1 MFGCILAVFLGS
13 TPAVAQSSVT
23 PTKPLT
29 TPGLNQPLLVP
40 PANTSKNPSGVTGLG
55 PGPGGSIPGFSSVI
69 NPQPSTGGRDAESV
83 PSAETRTPT
92 RQRLWNPSNFRM
104 NVDGF
109 EKAATKPTKVDALK
123 VKQSTKS
130 DELGAARDYAKPPTK
145 SKKSEGARFGTLGMG
160 YTPDESSN
168 EKSKYGTW
176 GSGFTPD
183 KSSGDKTKY
192 GTWGS
197 GFTPDKS
204 SKDESKYGTYG
215 PGYTP
220 DKSSNEKYGTW
231 GSGFT
236 PDKSSSSKTK
246 YGTWGSGF
254 TPDKSSKDASKY
266 GVWGSGFTPD
276 NKKKTQPEYGGW
288 YIDSVPVGEASGAP
302 SGGTATKTGASTGTG
317 TGTGT
322 GGSTG
327 GQSKTEKQDDKSE
340 SSQ

>member
-130 DELGAARDYAKPPTK
+130 DELGAARDYAKPPAK
-145 SKKSEGARFGTLGMG
+145 AKKSEGAAAKFDNKAKPRSTEFELMFDGWDTSKSGPTPKMG
-160 YTPDESSN
+160 PLDSGFRAGPQD
-168 EKSKYGTW
+168 KSKYGTW

-183 KSSGDKTKY
+183 KSSKDGTKY

-197 GFTPDKS
+197 
-204 SKDESKYGTYG
+204 
-215 PGYTP
+215 GYTP
-220 DKSSNEKYGTW
+220 DKSSNEK
-231 GSGFT
+231 S
-236 PDKSSSSKTK
+236 K

-254 TPDKSSKDASKY
+254 TNDKSSKDGQYGTWGTGFNAGKSSKDETKY
-266 GVWGSGFTPD
+266 GTWGSTFTNAESSND
-276 NKKKTQPEYGGW
+276 
-288 YIDSVPVGEASGAP
+288 
-302 SGGTATKTGASTGTG
+302 
-317 TGTGT
+317 
-322 GGSTG
+322 GSTSG
-327 GQSKTEKQDDKSE
+327 ESQTEKQNEKDQ
-340 SSQ
+340 SSR